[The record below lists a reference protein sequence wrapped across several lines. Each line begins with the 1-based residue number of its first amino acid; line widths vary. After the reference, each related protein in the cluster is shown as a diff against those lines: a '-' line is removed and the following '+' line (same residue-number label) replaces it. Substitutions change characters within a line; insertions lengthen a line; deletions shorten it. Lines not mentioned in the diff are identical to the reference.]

1 MAAGKL
7 LQFAIEAHDA
17 VARIIDTVQHYPADA
32 HETYFQANGE
42 NYRIRI
48 ERIPNDSGVRRK
60 AKHDDGDCKGP
71 CAGNCGEC

>member
-1 MAAGKL
+1 MSAGKL

-17 VARIIDTVQHYPADA
+17 VTRIIDTVQQHPADA

-48 ERIPNDSGVRRK
+48 ERIPQEK
-60 AKHDDGDCKGP
+60 ADGKSK
-71 CAGNCGEC
+71 NNV